1 VSFNTYVDGVLRAVR
16 EEHPAFKDMR
26 VSARTREYIS
36 GLVAE
41 MIERLGRQGQILVQ
55 DLMKVRTIDAEHIL
69 IVVKQL
75 MTDRGVAPADVA
87 DIQDHVAKK
96 LECYKVHLEGEH
108 ARREESRDDA
118 KKAELELAKLRKK
131 AEQTVRQK
139 ELAAKRSVE
148 AVARAA
154 LLGQALEALGPQ
166 VEAAAAAAAK
176 AAEAKAAAEAEA
188 AAAAEADGL
197 ARVKTFRH
205 SAAAWEASHEQC
217 LARHRQACL
226 TGTPESIKAEA
237 DAVTKAKQAAL
248 YWSGEATAADRAQR
262 GLEAR
267 AAAAAKA
274 AAAARAAALAA
285 AAAAAP
291 PEALRPDNVGG
302 ASLGDTLDGF
312 LDDLLA

>member
-176 AAEAKAAAEAEA
+176 AAEAKAAAEAAAAA
-188 AAAAEADGL
+188 AAAAEA
-197 ARVKTFRH
+197 A
-205 SAAAWEASHEQC
+205 
-217 LARHRQACL
+217 
-226 TGTPESIKAEA
+226 PE
-237 DAVTKAKQAAL
+237 
-248 YWSGEATAADRAQR
+248 
-262 GLEAR
+262 
-267 AAAAAKA
+267 
-274 AAAARAAALAA
+274 
-285 AAAAAP
+285 AAP
-291 PEALRPDNVGG
+291 VCA
-302 ASLGDTLDGF
+302 
-312 LDDLLA
+312 